1 MRGFLFLH
9 YPKTGD
15 DVVEEKYMKRA
26 IELALKGEGYV
37 NPNPMVGA
45 VIVKNNK
52 IIGEGWHKKYGELH
66 AERDA
71 FKNLTESAEGADMYV
86 TLEPC
91 CHHGKQPPCT
101 EAVAQHKIKR
111 VFVGSF
117 DPNPLVAGKGIEY
130 LRNHGVEVIE
140 NCMRE
145 ECDSINKIFFH
156 YITTK
161 TPYVIMKYAMTM
173 DGKIACITGK
183 SKWITGEE
191 ARNDVQKSRKKLMGI
206 MAGIGTVLAD
216 NPMLTCRIEEGATPI
231 RIICDSSLKIPPE
244 SNIVQTAKDIKT
256 IIAFCNENPEK
267 EKQLSLM
274 GCQMLKVNSL
284 EGKTDLKDLMKKLGE
299 MKIDSILL
307 EGGGE
312 LNYSALKSGI
322 VNMVQV
328 YIAPKI
334 FGGNAKTPV
343 GGRGVD
349 TPDEAYMF
357 GEPTIKRI
365 GNDILL
371 EYEKR

>member
-1 MRGFLFLH
+1 
-9 YPKTGD
+9 
-15 DVVEEKYMKRA
+15 MKRA

-52 IIGEGWHKKYGELH
+52 IIGEGWHRKYGELH

-91 CHHGKQPPCT
+91 CHYGKQPPCT

-161 TPYVIMKYAMTM
+161 TPYVVMKYAMTM
-173 DGKIACITGK
+173 DGKIACVTGK
-183 SKWITGEE
+183 SQWITGEE

-256 IIAFCNENPEK
+256 IIAFCNENPQK